1 MLGQTVPTEKYIKVL
16 KQKDDLLF
24 HILILM
30 SDDSEGN
37 YIIDRKH
44 KGVIDEAMGLYV
56 PELENND
63 NSRRP
68 EARI

>member
-1 MLGQTVPTEKYIKVL
+1 VKISLPSKKYIKVL

-44 KGVIDEAMGLYV
+44 KGVIDKAMVLYV
-56 PELENND
+56 PEPENND
-63 NSRRP
+63 NSGRSK
-68 EARI
+68 ARI